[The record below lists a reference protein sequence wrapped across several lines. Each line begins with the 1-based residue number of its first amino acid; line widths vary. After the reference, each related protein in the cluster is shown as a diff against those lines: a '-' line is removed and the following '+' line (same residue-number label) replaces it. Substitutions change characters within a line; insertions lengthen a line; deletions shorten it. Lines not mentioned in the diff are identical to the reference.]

1 MKKREAIAEVAEKIG
16 LPPRES
22 VKEPERA
29 LLSRL
34 SAKAPAAT
42 PDKPRGPCDSCDGP
56 HATRDCPYF
65 KGKPRDDHK
74 DAFVNY
80 NKGEAGGGDDAKP
93 TIVDRGRATVVKQPG
108 DGSCLYHSLTFG
120 LGSGSAAT
128 LRAALADLV
137 VTNPDQEIGGD
148 PLRAWVLWE
157 SGLSPKAYADRMRSD
172 GQWGGAIEMALCAV
186 MKRVHIHV
194 YEKHTRGFLRIS
206 SFTGGDRCQKVVS
219 VIYNFPTMSNFAK
232 FRERFSSSSKKKEEP
247 SSETPAAS
255 AKFADDAKAAM
266 GRVERYA
273 ALGRRMAARAD
284 PPGWDDVGDGSS
296 KPLAAGGGNL
306 RCIKLPVCDLAGTPP
321 YAAAC
326 GYPLAKAQSLCERL
340 ALLLGP
346 LVDAE
351 LASRDA
357 TAKKAKGVSPEGAR
371 QLREVLEREIAAANS
386 SARLHEVANQV
397 EEVRAIMEKNVEM
410 ILDRGE
416 QLESLDAKSED
427 LSTATGMFRKQ
438 ARKLKRWHL
447 MNQVK
452 YGLAVGTIV
461 TASVAV
467 PIAILVAA

>member
-1 MKKREAIAEVAEKIG
+1 
-16 LPPRES
+16 
-22 VKEPERA
+22 
-29 LLSRL
+29 
-34 SAKAPAAT
+34 
-42 PDKPRGPCDSCDGP
+42 
-56 HATRDCPYF
+56 
-65 KGKPRDDHK
+65 
-74 DAFVNY
+74 
-80 NKGEAGGGDDAKP
+80 
-93 TIVDRGRATVVKQPG
+93 
-108 DGSCLYHSLTFG
+108 
-120 LGSGSAAT
+120 
-128 LRAALADLV
+128 
-137 VTNPDQEIGGD
+137 
-148 PLRAWVLWE
+148 
-157 SGLSPKAYADRMRSD
+157 
-172 GQWGGAIEMALCAV
+172 
-186 MKRVHIHV
+186 
-194 YEKHTRGFLRIS
+194 
-206 SFTGGDRCQKVVS
+206 
-219 VIYNFPTMSNFAK
+219 MSNFAK
-232 FRERFSSSSKKKEEP
+232 FRERFSSSSKKKEET

-266 GRVERYA
+266 GRVSERARAASASAATQLQKSSASASAAAARAAGRGVDTKAPTRVGFLGVARDRKLLVWARDAAELGPHTAVLSERYA

-296 KPLAAGGGNL
+296 KPLEAGGGNL
-306 RCIKLPVCDLAGTPP
+306 RCIKLPVCDLAGTSS
-321 YAAAC
+321 YVVAFGC

-357 TAKKAKGVSPEGAR
+357 TAKKAKGVSPEGAK

-416 QLESLDAKSED
+416 QLESLDAKSEE

>member
-1 MKKREAIAEVAEKIG
+1 
-16 LPPRES
+16 
-22 VKEPERA
+22 
-29 LLSRL
+29 
-34 SAKAPAAT
+34 
-42 PDKPRGPCDSCDGP
+42 
-56 HATRDCPYF
+56 
-65 KGKPRDDHK
+65 
-74 DAFVNY
+74 
-80 NKGEAGGGDDAKP
+80 
-93 TIVDRGRATVVKQPG
+93 
-108 DGSCLYHSLTFG
+108 
-120 LGSGSAAT
+120 
-128 LRAALADLV
+128 
-137 VTNPDQEIGGD
+137 
-148 PLRAWVLWE
+148 
-157 SGLSPKAYADRMRSD
+157 
-172 GQWGGAIEMALCAV
+172 
-186 MKRVHIHV
+186 
-194 YEKHTRGFLRIS
+194 
-206 SFTGGDRCQKVVS
+206 
-219 VIYNFPTMSNFAK
+219 MSNFAK
-232 FRERFSSSSKKKEEP
+232 FRERFSSSSKKKEAP

-266 GRVERYA
+266 GRVSERATRASASGAATQLQKSPASASAAAARAAGRGVDTKAPTRLGPHTAVLSERYA

-306 RCIKLPVCDLAGTPP
+306 RCIKLPVCDLAGTSS
-321 YAAAC
+321 YVVAFGC

-357 TAKKAKGVSPEGAR
+357 TAKKAKGVSPEGAK

-416 QLESLDAKSED
+416 QLESLDAKSEE